1 MNQLNQLL
9 RLPDV
14 RQVTG
19 LSKSS
24 IYRLES
30 EGAFPQRVRLS
41 ERATAWKSDE
51 IAAWIESRPIA
62 PAYKGEGQ
70 Q

>member
-1 MNQLNQLL
+1 MNQLNPLL

-19 LSKSS
+19 LSKTS

-30 EGAFPQRVRLS
+30 KGAFPRRVRLS
-41 ERATAWKSDE
+41 ERASAWKSEE
-51 IAAWIESRPIA
+51 IAAWIESRPRCHQA
-62 PAYKGEGQ
+62 A
-70 Q
+70 